1 MKYAVV
7 AAVVALLVLAWVPDR
22 DLACAHVFYISGG
35 HFMGNA
41 PIGIAARNVA
51 KFAPL
56 LLFVGLLLLHIASR
70 IGLIAASHTPSGRS
84 LLFLT
89 LSLAL
94 GPGLL
99 VNLLKDEMHRPRPS
113 QIREFGGKL
122 AFMPFYS
129 PYGACPRNC
138 AFPSGEAAAAFW
150 MAAPASLAPLPL
162 RPALTTLAL
171 LFGLMTGGLRM
182 AAGAHFLSDIL
193 SAGVLT
199 LTLNAALRR
208 LPLPGSPREFSD
220 RVESPDR
227 EESAPNQ

>member
-1 MKYAVV
+1 MKYAV
-7 AAVVALLVLAWVPDR
+7 AAGVGALLVLAWVPDR
-22 DLACAHVFYISGG
+22 DLACAHFFYMGGG
-35 HFMGNA
+35 HFMGNG

-51 KFAPL
+51 RFVPL
-56 LLFVGLLLLHIASR
+56 LLFGGVLLLHIASR
-70 IGLIAASHTPSGRS
+70 IGLIAASHAPSSRS

-89 LSLAL
+89 LSLTL

-99 VNLLKDEMHRPRPS
+99 VNLLKDEMHRPRPI
-113 QIREFGGKL
+113 QIREFDGKL

-150 MAAPASLAPLPL
+150 TAAPASLAPMPL
-162 RPALTTLAL
+162 QPALMALAL

-208 LPLPGSPREFSD
+208 LLLPKSPRAFSD

-227 EESAPNQ
+227 EENAPNQ